1 MKYKDYYKI
10 LGVERG
16 ASEDDIKKA
25 YRKLAR
31 KYHPD
36 VSKESNAKERFQEVS
51 EAYETLRDKEKR
63 AAYDSLG
70 SFRPGQD
77 FRPPPDWFDR
87 FGAGRNEDL
96 HGVDLGELFE
106 SMGLFG
112 RAGRRRSRGA
122 FPGEL
127 RGAGAPHAGGGGA
140 RYRARGAARRAQLH
154 RAHSTRGAIDGQRLR
169 LRGKGGPGMN
179 GGPPGDLYL
188 QIALD
193 PHPLYRASG
202 HDLEL
207 EVPVAPWEAALG
219 AQVEV
224 PTLEGRVTMK
234 VPGIARRAEAA
245 ARRRGLPKPA
255 GARAIFMRCSTSP
268 CRRRSPIARKHSS
281 SSSAKHRVSTRARAS
296 ARRRAGHAPCDFGRM
311 ALAKTDPGAA
321 QGHRAAPRNPS
332 RRAARRRRARA

>member
-16 ASEDDIKKA
+16 ASDEAIKKA

-36 VSKESNAKERFQEVS
+36 VSKEANAKEKFQEVS

-70 SFRPGQD
+70 SSFRPGQD

-87 FGAGRNEDL
+87 FGAGRTEDL

-122 FPGEL
+122 FPGEDYEVPVRL
-127 RGAGAPHAGGGGA
+127 TLEEAFRGTERTVQLDGRSFTARIPPGA
-140 RYRARGAARRAQLH
+140 
-154 RAHSTRGAIDGQRLR
+154 TDGQRLR

-188 QIALD
+188 QIALA
-193 PHPLYRASG
+193 PHPLYRVSG
-202 HDLEL
+202 HDLEI
-207 EVPVAPWEAALG
+207 EVPLAPWEAALG
-219 AQVEV
+219 AEIDV

-234 VPGIARRAEAA
+234 VPPGSRAGQKLRLAGK
-245 ARRRGLPKPA
+245 GLPRPGGGAGDLYSLLTIAVPA
-255 GARAIFMRCSTSP
+255 TLTDREKKLYEELRDTS
-268 CRRRSPIARKHSS
+268 R
-281 SSSAKHRVSTRARAS
+281 
-296 ARRRAGHAPCDFGRM
+296 FN
-311 ALAKTDPGAA
+311 
-321 QGHRAAPRNPS
+321 PRLRFS
-332 RRAARRRRARA
+332 